1 MNSRN
6 RLCEIQQMVYIRFTI
21 PVRSLSRSKVQ
32 FLAGGLCEAVS
43 SRLSSSR
50 PFRGSRWP
58 GIFKR
63 ARHRIGEVG
72 VPQRRSCCRRRTR
85 YASDSPLRLPPA
97 RGLTAPPSPR
107 RARCVRIS
115 LETEPRRPRPECRG
129 RTVPR
134 AIAVIEEL
142 YFF

>member
-43 SRLSSSR
+43 SRLSSSAPSGQMAR
-50 PFRGSRWP
+50 NLREGETSHRG
-58 GIFKR
+58 GQR
-63 ARHRIGEVG
+63 AAA
-72 VPQRRSCCRRRTR
+72 PQLLPQ
-85 YASDSPLRLPPA
+85 ANALRLGLSPPPPA
-97 RGLTAPPSPR
+97 SPR
-107 RARCVRIS
+107 PNSSPQPARCARIS
-115 LETEPRRPRPECRG
+115 LETEPRTPRPECRG